1 MEKGKNQDAYARKHN
16 EDTQLPQ
23 ILRDAKPAQGGE
35 GREGGFFS
43 PQTSTAGHIQNM
55 TSVANKLGKQRISLK
70 GSSSTQQHQ
79 RRDPRGLTNPH
90 ILQQQ
95 HPHGALEPLCI
106 LVNHT
111 PYHHTSMMLEATAA
125 TAALL
130 TRHFQPT
137 LVFLFLERW
146 RDKICIYSR
155 FAAFS

>member
-1 MEKGKNQDAYARKHN
+1 MNVNEHDINTMNGWRREKAKTLMQGSIMRIHN
-16 EDTQLPQ
+16 CPKFSAVPNL
-23 ILRDAKPAQGGE
+23 LKE
-35 GREGGFFS
+35 GRGGGGIFS

-55 TSVANKLGKQRISLK
+55 NSAANQLRKQRISVK

-111 PYHHTSMMLEATAA
+111 PHHHTSMMLEAAAA

-130 TRHFQPT
+130 T
-137 LVFLFLERW
+137 
-146 RDKICIYSR
+146 
-155 FAAFS
+155 